1 MLCEWDDK
9 IFKVNNQG
17 FNELALDVFRY
28 QYKENEVYRNY
39 VQALNTDVGQ
49 VTSVDKI
56 PFLPVE
62 FFKTHQVK
70 TTEFDPQVI
79 FESSG
84 TSQTINSQHLVKE
97 MDIYVQSFTRAF
109 ELFYGSA
116 KDYCVIGLLP
126 AYLERSG
133 SSLIYMV
140 DHLIKASSHPQSGF
154 YLDEFENLYQV
165 LKDLKKNNQKLILI
179 GVTFGLLDFAA
190 SYNIDLSGSIVMETG
205 GMKGRRKEMIR
216 EDVHAVL
223 QKAFNLDRIH
233 SEYGMTELLSQ
244 AYSFGDGIFRC
255 PPWMKLLIR
264 DEEDPL
270 SIKTQVEA
278 SGAINIIDLANIYSC
293 SFIATKDVGKLFAD
307 ESFEVRGRMDGSD
320 LRGCSLMLV

>member
-17 FNELALDVFRY
+17 FNDLALDVFRY
-28 QYKENEVYRNY
+28 QYNENEVYRKY
-39 VQALNTDVGQ
+39 VRALNTDVGQ
-49 VTSVDKI
+49 ITSIDKI

-84 TSQTINSQHLVKE
+84 TSQTINSQHFVKD

-109 ELFYGSA
+109 ELFYGPT

-140 DHLIKASSHPQSGF
+140 DHLIKASGHPQSGF
-154 YLDEFENLYQV
+154 YLNEFENLYQV

-223 QKAFNLDRIH
+223 QKAFNLDKIH

-255 PPWMKLLIR
+255 PPWMKILIR

-270 SIKTQVEA
+270 SIKTKADA

-293 SFIATKDVGKLFAD
+293 SFIATKDVGKLFVD
-307 ESFEVRGRMDGSD
+307 GSFEVRGRMDGSD